1 MATIYFHL
9 IYIFSMRTV
18 FGDSEAGRRRLYQ
31 TADIVLLL
39 LNQGMS
45 NTVGEQTSHL
55 HRQEGSQKYQMAVFL
70 LIFAISMQIQFVSY
84 FLESIADTRGEP
96 GKREPKPISH

>member
-1 MATIYFHL
+1 
-9 IYIFSMRTV
+9 MRTV
-18 FGDSEAGRRRLYQ
+18 FSDSEAGRRRLYQ

-55 HRQEGSQKYQMAVFL
+55 HRQEGSQKYQMAVFPSSWCK
-70 LIFAISMQIQFVSY
+70 ICKGIHSFKITN
-84 FLESIADTRGEP
+84 FLF
-96 GKREPKPISH
+96 